1 MNILLVDNHEL
12 ILDSILQI
20 ITNTVVD
27 ANVYKA
33 LNGLDAYNLAKINMP
48 DVVISDYKMEG
59 MNGMEL
65 FMALKQENINAK
77 FLIIS
82 MINEYAV
89 INALINEGI
98 SGYINK
104 ESDKWE
110 ISKGI
115 KMVLEGKPF
124 FCSATKAIINN
135 HQHSHAVSPYLSKR
149 EKEILRYVYA
159 EKKNQEI
166 AALLNISVSTVETH
180 KKNLIKK
187 LKVKTTVGLIKYVA
201 ENDIFNSL

>member
-12 ILDSILQI
+12 ILDSIIQI
-20 ITNTVVD
+20 ITDTVVD

-65 FMALKQENINAK
+65 FMVLKQENINAK

>member
-20 ITNTVVD
+20 ITDTVVD

-201 ENDIFNSL
+201 ENDIINSL